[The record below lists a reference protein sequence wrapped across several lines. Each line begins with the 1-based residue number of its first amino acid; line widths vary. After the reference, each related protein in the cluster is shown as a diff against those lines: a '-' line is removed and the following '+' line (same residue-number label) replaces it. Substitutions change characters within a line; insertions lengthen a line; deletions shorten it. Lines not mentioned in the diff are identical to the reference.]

1 MSTNIR
7 TITVTTRDGH
17 EHSSNS
23 TIDRQTGL
31 DECHDLFRNFKR
43 LAHLRLIVDNGN
55 TVYLNPKHIV
65 SFVISNTE
73 EA

>member
-7 TITVTTRDGH
+7 TITVTTRDGQ
-17 EHSSNS
+17 EYSSNS
-23 TIDRQTGL
+23 TIGRQTGL
-31 DECHDLFRNFKR
+31 DQCHDLFRNFDS
-43 LAHLRLIVDNGN
+43 LAHIRLVVDNGN

-65 SFVISNTE
+65 SACISNTE